1 MKKKYLLILL
11 FVFTTNS
18 LYPQDLADTTYSTK
32 SDSINKI
39 DNSAPSKNARLN
51 SRDQINKYDSC
62 SIKPYDKSYVIRL
75 GLNDE
80 DQNIEFYGLS
90 IAAIQNNFNSVFNGM
105 TINAI
110 LGDPDFEMQFKSPE
124 SCINVNG
131 INISLWSSSVKGT
144 INGFTCGGLYIQKAN
159 NVNGIASAF
168 LGTFTNSLNGVQ
180 FSIFANAVQTAH
192 GVLIGGLNSNIP
204 NSKENVRVQGI
215 VFGLINWY
223 GPLQGG
229 RGLGAMIQGV
239 ALGLLNINANVK
251 GLSFALINSG
261 NCWLQIGLINGGDSI
276 VQVGILNLDDNGK
289 LGIPFINVNL

>member
-1 MKKKYLLILL
+1 MKKIISILL
-11 FVFTTNS
+11 LLYSNS
-18 LYPQDLADTTYSTK
+18 IIYPQDLADTTYSTK
-32 SDSINKI
+32 SDSIKKI
-39 DNSAPSKNARLN
+39 DNSAPSKNARLD

-62 SIKPYDKSYVIRL
+62 SIKPYDNSYAINL
-75 GLNDE
+75 AFNDT

-105 TINAI
+105 TINAL
-110 LGDPDFEMQFKSPE
+110 LGGPDFKMQNNSPE
-124 SCINVNG
+124 SCIYVNG
-131 INISLWSSSVKGT
+131 INLSLLSCRFNGT
-144 INGFTCGGLYIQKAN
+144 INGLTCAGVQEAN

-229 RGLGAMIQGV
+229 RGLGAKIEGI
-239 ALGLLNINANVK
+239 ALGLLNMNANVE
-251 GLSFALINSG
+251 GLSLALINSG

-276 VQVGILNLDDNGK
+276 VQIGILNLDDNGK